1 MGDAGSRPQHA
12 ISIPRVRAEGEMN
25 IVRLGSTPDAQR
37 YRRYQFK
44 PWKLLLV
51 AGVILSIAI
60 WYEAWVVLRVFMR

>member
-1 MGDAGSRPQHA
+1 
-12 ISIPRVRAEGEMN
+12 MN